1 MRRSERNIAE
11 FQLIEE
17 IITKADVCRI
27 AIANNNIPYVVTLNF
42 GYNPADNGT
51 LYFHCA
57 TEGRKLEM
65 IKNNNFVCFE
75 MDTDHLIYKGEKG
88 CDWGMKYKSV
98 VGYGNISFVTDKEER
113 ITGLDWILRHYGGGM
128 KNIYDDKVLGRTTI
142 LRLDITEMT
151 GKKC

>member
-1 MRRSERNIAE
+1 
-11 FQLIEE
+11 
-17 IITKADVCRI
+17 
-27 AIANNNIPYVVTLNF
+27 
-42 GYNPADNGT
+42 
-51 LYFHCA
+51 
-57 TEGRKLEM
+57 
-65 IKNNNFVCFE
+65 
-75 MDTDHLIYKGEKG
+75 
-88 CDWGMKYKSV
+88 MKYKSV